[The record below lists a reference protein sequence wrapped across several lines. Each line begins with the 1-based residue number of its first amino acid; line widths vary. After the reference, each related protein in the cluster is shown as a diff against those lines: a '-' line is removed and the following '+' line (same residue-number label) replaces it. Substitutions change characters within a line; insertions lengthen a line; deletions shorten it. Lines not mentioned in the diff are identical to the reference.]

1 MRLPAQKRF
10 RAVKAIAIAAI
21 IGGCSLDT
29 TPEGLAVLAII
40 SGSQQTVK
48 AGAMSAQPLV
58 VRAFDVN
65 GLSMKDI
72 EVRWTVATNSGT
84 VSASRTLTDDT
95 GTTSVNYTAPSTPG
109 NVQIRATAEELTVTF
124 NLVVEAGT

>member
-1 MRLPAQKRF
+1 MRLSGHKTF
-10 RAVKAIAIAAI
+10 WTVKAIAIAAI

-29 TPEGLAVLAII
+29 TPEGLAALAII

-48 AGAMSAQPLV
+48 VGAMSAQPLV

-65 GLSMKDI
+65 GLSISDI
-72 EVRWTVATNSGT
+72 EVRWTVAANGGT

-109 NVQIRATAEELTVTF
+109 NVQVRATADELTVTF
-124 NLVVEAGT
+124 NLIIEPGT